1 MTLLRALLAR
11 WARLVAGI
19 GGGLAA
25 LLAATQ
31 ARRWL
36 AMDREWTA
44 LETRRLVGDGV
55 ASLAV
60 VLVVAATLAAVETAV
75 RLRRDGVLATLCT
88 STRACRRL
96 ALVVVAVAAATGVAL
111 VAAAAVAARFVAAP
125 VALARVEGGWN
136 WQPWPGVAPT
146 LLAGAPG
153 AAASAATA
161 GAEANWL
168 LAGCAGAFAVAG
180 AFAFGALADARGR
193 LVPHLIALDGLAVA
207 AALWLAAPSSAAVAL
222 AGAAVVSWRLL
233 AARGARRPA

>member
-19 GGGLAA
+19 GGGMAA

-75 RLRRDGVLATLCT
+75 RLRRDGVLATMCVSSAGL
-88 STRACRRL
+88 RRFAGIAVASAL
-96 ALVVVAVAAATGVAL
+96 ATGVVVAVAASLADRLAEAPAAL
-111 VAAAAVAARFVAAP
+111 VRVAEGWRWQPWPSIAPMTLGAAADAGGTPSGDDPARALLAGGAGAAAVAA
-125 VALARVEGGWN
+125 
-136 WQPWPGVAPT
+136 
-146 LLAGAPG
+146 
-153 AAASAATA
+153 
-161 GAEANWL
+161 
-168 LAGCAGAFAVAG
+168 
-180 AFAFGALADARGR
+180 AFAFGATTRARGR
-193 LVPHLIALDGLAVA
+193 LLPHVLALDGLALG
-207 AALWLAAPSSAAVAL
+207 AALWLAAPAAAVGALAL
-222 AGAAVVSWRLL
+222 AGAALWRVF
-233 AARGARRPA
+233 AARGPRRAA